1 LLIAGTSVLNATT
14 LGSGVTA
21 SSLTSVGTIATG
33 VWNGTAIAIANG
45 GTGST
50 SAGDAR
56 TALGVAIG
64 SDVQAYN
71 ATLAAVAGGTY
82 TGDDSI
88 TTLGTITT
96 GTWTGTA
103 IAIANGG
110 TGSTTDSGA
119 RTALG
124 LAIGTNVQ
132 AYSSVLDNVAAG
144 NYTLDG
150 GTF

>member
-1 LLIAGTSVLNATT
+1 L
-14 LGSGVTA
+14 
-21 SSLTSVGTIATG
+21 
-33 VWNGTAIAIANG
+33 
-45 GTGST
+45 
-50 SAGDAR
+50 
-56 TALGVAIG
+56 AIG
-64 SDVQAYN
+64 TNVQAYN
-71 ATLAAVAGGTY
+71 ATLASVAGGTY

-88 TTLGTITT
+88 TTLGTISA
-96 GTWTGTA
+96 GTWNGTA

-110 TGSTTDSGA
+110 TGSTDAGAA

-132 AYSSVLDNVAAG
+132 AYNSVLDNVAAG

>member
-1 LLIAGTSVLNATT
+1 
-14 LGSGVTA
+14 
-21 SSLTSVGTIATG
+21 
-33 VWNGTAIAIANG
+33 
-45 GTGST
+45 
-50 SAGDAR
+50 
-56 TALGVAIG
+56 
-64 SDVQAYN
+64 
-71 ATLAAVAGGTY
+71 VAGGTY

-88 TTLGTITT
+88 TTLGTISA
-96 GTWTGTA
+96 GTWNGTT

-110 TGSTTDSGA
+110 TGSTTESGA

-132 AYSSVLDNVAAG
+132 AYSSTLDNVAAG